1 MWTKQRRRSH
11 ISRFILP
18 LLSLSIMAYFSY
30 HIYNGQYGLHSHEN
44 ITNHIK
50 LLEEK
55 RALLEQ
61 ERLAW
66 QKQITLLKDGSIE
79 KDMLDEYARHNL
91 NLAKSNELIIL
102 TNR

>member
-11 ISRFILP
+11 ASRFILP
-18 LLSLSIMAYFSY
+18 LLTIVVVAYFSY
-30 HIYNGQYGLHSHEN
+30 HIYHGQYGLHSHEN
-44 ITNHIK
+44 VANQIK
-50 LLEEK
+50 ILERQ
-55 RALLEQ
+55 RAVLEQ

-66 QKQITLLKDGSIE
+66 QKQIAWLKDGSIE

-102 TNR
+102 HDR